1 MTKKRLILICGGI
14 LAAALLAVG
23 GIFGYIWISDI
34 RSAQREKHMTA
45 AAKQNAV
52 TLIEEKYGFSPKVLD
67 AELERDGML
76 FESEYTD
83 KATVLLKEGERE
95 FSAWVDCNGRTD
107 ADCDDYQLY
116 EIRDAIA
123 AEIGKSIPGGRTLS
137 LTFTNN
143 GGGVRMFSKKY
154 DGSNLREVLSETD
167 WIELNVGYVNT
178 DFSGYPDADPAG
190 SLRTDSQ
197 RMDITL
203 VSFDSEAHRQQ
214 LIESD
219 RVFYLWN
226 YAPVITG
233 YAFARGNG
241 LEVHTPDVQNH
252 GDFYTMFDLV
262 RGQTGNA
269 FSVSETDTAALMRDL
284 QAAMPERNVTDPIT
298 KAYQI
303 TGGTESYYVYYPAEK
318 LEKMGGMLQA
328 AEAGLVYTDPHGD
341 VITTTKNVAI
351 YGDYAVFDI
360 TCSDLRFAFL
370 KKAQ

>member
-1 MTKKRLILICGGI
+1 MTKKKLILICGGI

-23 GIFGYIWISDI
+23 GIFAYGWISDY
-34 RSAQREKHMTA
+34 RSELREKHMTA

-52 TLIEEKYGFSPKVLD
+52 TLIEEKYGFSPTVLD
-67 AELERDGML
+67 AKLERDGML

-95 FSAWVDCNGRTD
+95 FTAWVDCNGRTD

-123 AEIGKSIPGGRTLS
+123 AEIGRSIPGGKTLS
-137 LTFTNN
+137 LTFNN
-143 GGGVRMFSKKY
+143 QGGGVRMFSKKY
-154 DGSNLREVLSETD
+154 DGSNLHEVMSETD
-167 WIELNVGYVNT
+167 NVELCVGFVNT

-190 SLRTDSQ
+190 SLRADSQ
-197 RMDITL
+197 RMNITL
-203 VSFDSEAHRQQ
+203 VSLDSEAHRQQ
-214 LIESD
+214 LLEED
-219 RVFYLWN
+219 RVFYLWD
-226 YAPVITG
+226 YAPTVTG
-233 YAFARGNG
+233 YAYARETG
-241 LEVHTPDVQNH
+241 LDVHTLDVRNH
-252 GDFYTMFDLV
+252 GDFYTMFDLI
-262 RGQTGNA
+262 RGQTGNE
-269 FSVSETDTAALMRDL
+269 FSVSETDAAALIRDL
-284 QAAMPERNVTDPIT
+284 QAAMPERRVTDPVT

-328 AEAGLVYTDPHGD
+328 AEAGLIYTDPHGD
-341 VITTTKNVAI
+341 VISTTKNAVI